1 MGVGQAETAVYDMV
15 DIFLVLLL
23 PSGGDELQG
32 IKKGI
37 IELADLIVVNKAD
50 SDLKKTAEITVRD
63 YKTALSIIGNKNRN
77 EKIEVL
83 KCSSLFSKGVDDVWD
98 FIDKFINLRISNNLF
113 FKNRDDQRLRWLWEI
128 INLKADDFINKNIK
142 KKKIIKK
149 IEDDVKN
156 GELGLINASRLIFD
170 YFQKNNLK

>member
-1 MGVGQAETAVYDMV
+1 MRLCVGQAETAVYRMV

-113 FKNRDDQRLRWLWEI
+113 FKNRDDQ
-128 INLKADDFINKNIK
+128 
-142 KKKIIKK
+142 K
-149 IEDDVKN
+149 IEMAMGN
-156 GELGLINASRLIFD
+156 
-170 YFQKNNLK
+170 Y